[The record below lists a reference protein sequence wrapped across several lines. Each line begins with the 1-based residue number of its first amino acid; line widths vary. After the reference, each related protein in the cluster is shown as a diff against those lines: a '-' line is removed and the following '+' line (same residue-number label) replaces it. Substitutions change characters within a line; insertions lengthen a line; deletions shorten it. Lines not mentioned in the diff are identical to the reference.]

1 MFKISFKRWFETNFG
16 KEKPELTWALVILS
30 AFKFQLGNLIQL
42 GCLLA
47 ELTHSHTLG
56 KQPVRHGLRNSSYPC
71 NRCCLT
77 AV

>member
-1 MFKISFKRWFETNFG
+1 MIDLKRFNHYLMDTY
-16 KEKPELTWALVILS
+16 T
-30 AFKFQLGNLIQL
+30 LGNLIQL

-56 KQPVRHGLRNSSYPC
+56 KQPVRHGLRNSSYPR